1 MPRVLDKVLEVL
13 TDSPPLS
20 DPRMNRFL
28 MGTPVQLVTI
38 IACYL
43 LLIYK
48 LGPNFMKGRKTFE
61 LKKILVGYNILQ
73 IFFNLGIFILM
84 FTCWRNQSFT
94 FCIPSEKLENSESIL
109 PLRAHYYYLLLKYFD
124 LVETVFYVLRK
135 KERQISFLHVYHHIG
150 ILMATWISGKYFP
163 GGQAVYVGL
172 SNTLVHS
179 VMYVYYLLSA
189 WYPNYSKAFWWKKYV
204 TLLQIV
210 QHCLILISILPAV
223 VNVNCTYPKGW
234 AVFFTINMGFIVYL
248 FGRFYKNTYLN
259 KRKNK

>member
-1 MPRVLDKVLEVL
+1 
-13 TDSPPLS
+13 
-20 DPRMNRFL
+20 
-28 MGTPVQLVTI
+28 
-38 IACYL
+38 
-43 LLIYK
+43 
-48 LGPNFMKGRKTFE
+48 
-61 LKKILVGYNILQ
+61 
-73 IFFNLGIFILM
+73 M
-84 FTCWRNQSFT
+84 F
-94 FCIPSEKLENSESIL
+94 K
-109 PLRAHYYYLLLKYFD
+109 
-124 LVETVFYVLRK
+124 VFYVLRK

-150 ILMATWISGKYFP
+150 VLMATWISGKYFP

-210 QHCLILISILPAV
+210 SWKIFHNSCFNNLKFKRYCYCSQVQHCLILISILPAV